1 MYLSLT
7 SQPLLLQVLLTC
19 CKGEWEQLRFHH
31 RGTKLQNDENTITI
45 RCPQKYFNSTTL
57 SSILCINFW
66 KTIFP
71 LFFYHLVTE
80 RFNLN
85 GKMQMKSISNFIESW
100 IIIARNAV
108 LFGAKFE
115 RQSWLHYNN
124 HPPPPNP
131 NHLFL
136 ARLRLQL
143 RQIQLKIHAK
153 KCMTFQSPSSP
164 LKTSR

>member
-7 SQPLLLQVLLTC
+7 SQLLLLEVLLTC

-85 GKMQMKSISNFIESW
+85 GKMQMISISNFIESW
-100 IIIARNAV
+100 IIIARDAT

-115 RQSWLHYNN
+115 LKSWLHYGN
-124 HPPPPNP
+124 HPPPPP
-131 NHLFL
+131 P
-136 ARLRLQL
+136 
-143 RQIQLKIHAK
+143 
-153 KCMTFQSPSSP
+153 TTSPSLDQDYNFVKNNWKSMRKMYDIP
-164 LKTSR
+164 VA